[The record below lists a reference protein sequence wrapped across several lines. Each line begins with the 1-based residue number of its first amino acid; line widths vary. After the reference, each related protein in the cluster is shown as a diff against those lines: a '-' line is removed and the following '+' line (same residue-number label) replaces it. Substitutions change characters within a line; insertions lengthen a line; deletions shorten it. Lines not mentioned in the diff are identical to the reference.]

1 MMQSSNNVRILVG
14 LFFILAAFAIDQ
26 LTKTVIVEI
35 VMQPPRVIYVTSFLN
50 ITLAYNEGISFGLFA
65 DTFKERPALLIWL
78 ALALV
83 LLLLFWMFFTDRIA
97 TTAAL
102 GLMAGGALGNVV
114 DRIQRGKVT
123 DFIDFH
129 AGSWHWPAFNLA
141 DVAIVGGAMLM
152 ILTSRR
158 HSQSSNW
165 RT

>member
-50 ITLAYNEGISFGLFA
+50 ITLAYNEGISFGLFTG
-65 DTFKERPALLIWL
+65 TFKEKPSLLIWL
-78 ALALV
+78 TLALV
-83 LLLLFWMFFTDRIA
+83 LLLLFWMVFSDRIA

-102 GLMAGGALGNVV
+102 GLIAGGALGNIV
-114 DRIQRGKVT
+114 DRVQRGKVT

-129 AGSWHWPAFNLA
+129 LASWHWPTFNIA
-141 DVAIVGGAMLM
+141 DVAIVGGAMCL
-152 ILTSRR
+152 ILTSQRR
-158 HSQSSNW
+158 TSSS
-165 RT
+165 T